1 MENKSHLNFFFSS
14 FLIIICDRLILM
26 IMNKIYQPIVI
37 EMTNDIITDLTESE
51 FFADYDIQSTV
62 FAEKYLLDK
71 LTEKFILG
79 ELENEDDEFLGV
91 FNDDEFEVVLREI
104 VAGSVLYEL
113 KERGL
118 VDSYED
124 DTTEEMFFLTKKGKR
139 VMKKKDGLL

>member
-1 MENKSHLNFFFSS
+1 
-14 FLIIICDRLILM
+14 M
-26 IMNKIYQPIVI
+26 IMSKIYQPIVI
-37 EMTNDIITDLTESE
+37 EMANEIITDLTESE
-51 FFADYDIQSTV
+51 FFADYEIQSTV

-91 FNDDEFEVVLREI
+91 FNDEEFEVVLREI

-113 KERGL
+113 KEKGL
-118 VDSYED
+118 IDSYED

>member
-1 MENKSHLNFFFSS
+1 MENKSHPNFFFSS
-14 FLIIICDRLILM
+14 FLIIISNRQILM
-26 IMNKIYQPIVI
+26 IMSKIYQPIVI
-37 EMTNDIITDLTESE
+37 EMTNDIITDLRESE
-51 FFADYDIQSTV
+51 FFTDYEINSTV

-104 VAGSVLYEL
+104 VAGSILYEL
-113 KERGL
+113 KEKGL

-124 DTTEEMFFLTKKGKR
+124 ETTEEMFFLTKKGKR
-139 VMKKKDGLL
+139 VMKKKDGLI

>member
-1 MENKSHLNFFFSS
+1 
-14 FLIIICDRLILM
+14 M
-26 IMNKIYQPIVI
+26 IMSKIYQPIVI

-51 FFADYDIQSTV
+51 FFADYEIQSTV

-113 KERGL
+113 KEKGL

>member
-1 MENKSHLNFFFSS
+1 
-14 FLIIICDRLILM
+14 M
-26 IMNKIYQPIVI
+26 IMNKIYQPVVI
-37 EMTNDIITDLTESE
+37 EMMNEIISDLTESL
-51 FFADYDIQSTV
+51 FFEDYDIQSTV

-113 KERGL
+113 KEKGL

-139 VMKKKDGLL
+139 VMKKKDGLI

>member
-1 MENKSHLNFFFSS
+1 
-14 FLIIICDRLILM
+14 M
-26 IMNKIYQPIVI
+26 IMSKIYQPIVI
-37 EMTNDIITDLTESE
+37 EMANDIITDLMESE

-79 ELENEDDEFLGV
+79 ELENDDDEFLGV

-113 KERGL
+113 KEKGL

>member
-1 MENKSHLNFFFSS
+1 MENKSHLNFFFKR
-14 FLIIICDRLILM
+14 FLDIISNRPILM
-26 IMNKIYQPIVI
+26 IMNKIYQPVVI
-37 EMTNDIITDLTESE
+37 EMTNEIISDLTESL
-51 FFADYDIQSTV
+51 FFEDYEIHSTA

-79 ELENEDDEFLGV
+79 ELEGDDDEFLGV

-113 KERGL
+113 KEKGL

-139 VMKKKDGLL
+139 VMKKKDGLI

>member
-1 MENKSHLNFFFSS
+1 
-14 FLIIICDRLILM
+14 M
-26 IMNKIYQPIVI
+26 IMSKIYQPIVI
-37 EMTNDIITDLTESE
+37 EMANEIITDLTESE
-51 FFADYDIQSTV
+51 FFADYEIQSTV

-71 LTEKFILG
+71 LTDKFILG

-91 FNDDEFEVVLREI
+91 FNDEEFEVVLREI

-113 KERGL
+113 KEKGL

>member
-1 MENKSHLNFFFSS
+1 
-14 FLIIICDRLILM
+14 M

-37 EMTNDIITDLTESE
+37 EMTNEIITDLTETE
-51 FFADYDIQSTV
+51 FFADYEIQSTV

-124 DTTEEMFFLTKKGKR
+124 ETTEEMFFLTKKGKR

>member
-1 MENKSHLNFFFSS
+1 
-14 FLIIICDRLILM
+14 M
-26 IMNKIYQPIVI
+26 IMSKIYQPIVI
-37 EMTNDIITDLTESE
+37 EMANDIITDLRESE
-51 FFADYDIQSTV
+51 FFADYEIQSTV

>member
-1 MENKSHLNFFFSS
+1 
-14 FLIIICDRLILM
+14 M
-26 IMNKIYQPIVI
+26 IMNKVYQPIVI
-37 EMTNDIITDLTESE
+37 EMTNEIIGDLTESL
-51 FFADYDIQSTV
+51 FFEDYEIKSTV

-79 ELENEDDEFLGV
+79 ELENDEDEFLGV

-113 KERGL
+113 KEKGL

-124 DTTEEMFFLTKKGKR
+124 ETTEEMFFLTKKGKR
-139 VMKKKDGLL
+139 LMKKKDGLI

>member
-1 MENKSHLNFFFSS
+1 
-14 FLIIICDRLILM
+14 M
-26 IMNKIYQPIVI
+26 IMSKIYQPIVI
-37 EMTNDIITDLTESE
+37 EMANEIITDLTESE

-79 ELENEDDEFLGV
+79 ELENDDDEFLGV
-91 FNDDEFEVVLREI
+91 FNDEEFDVVLREI

-113 KERGL
+113 KEKGL

-124 DTTEEMFFLTKKGKR
+124 ETTEEMFFLTKKGKR

>member
-1 MENKSHLNFFFSS
+1 
-14 FLIIICDRLILM
+14 M

-51 FFADYDIQSTV
+51 FFADYEIQSTV

-139 VMKKKDGLL
+139 VMKKKDGLI

>member
-1 MENKSHLNFFFSS
+1 
-14 FLIIICDRLILM
+14 
-26 IMNKIYQPIVI
+26 
-37 EMTNDIITDLTESE
+37 MTNDIITDLTESE

-71 LTEKFILG
+71 LTEKFIIG
-79 ELENEDDEFLGV
+79 ELENDDDEFLGV

-113 KERGL
+113 KEKGL

>member
-1 MENKSHLNFFFSS
+1 MS
-14 FLIIICDRLILM
+14 
-26 IMNKIYQPIVI
+26 KIYQPIVI

-91 FNDDEFEVVLREI
+91 FYDD
-104 VAGSVLYEL
+104 
-113 KERGL
+113 
-118 VDSYED
+118 
-124 DTTEEMFFLTKKGKR
+124 
-139 VMKKKDGLL
+139 

>member
-1 MENKSHLNFFFSS
+1 
-14 FLIIICDRLILM
+14 M
-26 IMNKIYQPIVI
+26 IMSKIYQPIVI
-37 EMTNDIITDLTESE
+37 EMANDIITDLTESE
-51 FFADYDIQSTV
+51 FFSDYEIQSTV

-113 KERGL
+113 KEKGL

>member
-1 MENKSHLNFFFSS
+1 
-14 FLIIICDRLILM
+14 M
-26 IMNKIYQPIVI
+26 IMSKIYQPIVI
-37 EMTNDIITDLTESE
+37 EMTNEIITDLTETD
-51 FFADYDIQSTV
+51 FFVDYDIQSTV

>member
-1 MENKSHLNFFFSS
+1 
-14 FLIIICDRLILM
+14 M
-26 IMNKIYQPIVI
+26 IMNKIYQPVVI
-37 EMTNDIITDLTESE
+37 EMTNEIISDLRESL
-51 FFADYDIQSTV
+51 FFEDYEIKSTV

-91 FNDDEFEVVLREI
+91 FNDDEFEIVLREI

-113 KERGL
+113 KEKGL

-124 DTTEEMFFLTKKGKR
+124 ETTEEMFFLTKKGKR
-139 VMKKKDGLL
+139 VMKKKDGLI

>member
-1 MENKSHLNFFFSS
+1 
-14 FLIIICDRLILM
+14 M
-26 IMNKIYQPIVI
+26 IMNKIYQPVVI
-37 EMTNDIITDLTESE
+37 EMTNEIISDLTESL
-51 FFADYDIQSTV
+51 FFEDYEIQSTA

-79 ELENEDDEFLGV
+79 ELEGDDDEFLGV

-113 KERGL
+113 KEKGL

-139 VMKKKDGLL
+139 VMKKKDGLI

>member
-1 MENKSHLNFFFSS
+1 
-14 FLIIICDRLILM
+14 M
-26 IMNKIYQPIVI
+26 IMSKIYQPIVI
-37 EMTNDIITDLTESE
+37 EMANDIITDLTESE
-51 FFADYDIQSTV
+51 FFADYEIQSTV

>member
-1 MENKSHLNFFFSS
+1 
-14 FLIIICDRLILM
+14 M
-26 IMNKIYQPIVI
+26 IMSKIYQPIVI
-37 EMTNDIITDLTESE
+37 EMANDIITDLMESE
-51 FFADYDIQSTV
+51 FFADYEIQSTV
-62 FAEKYLLDK
+62 YAEKYLLDK

-113 KERGL
+113 KEKGL

>member
-1 MENKSHLNFFFSS
+1 MS
-14 FLIIICDRLILM
+14 
-26 IMNKIYQPIVI
+26 KIYQPIVI
-37 EMTNDIITDLTESE
+37 EMANDIITDLMESE

-79 ELENEDDEFLGV
+79 ELENDDDEFLGV

-113 KERGL
+113 KEKGL

>member
-1 MENKSHLNFFFSS
+1 
-14 FLIIICDRLILM
+14 M
-26 IMNKIYQPIVI
+26 IMSKIYQPIVI
-37 EMTNDIITDLTESE
+37 EMTNEIITDLTESE
-51 FFADYDIQSTV
+51 FFADYEIQSTV

-71 LTEKFILG
+71 LTDKFILG

-91 FNDDEFEVVLREI
+91 FNDEEFEVVLREI

-113 KERGL
+113 KEKGL

>member
-1 MENKSHLNFFFSS
+1 
-14 FLIIICDRLILM
+14 M
-26 IMNKIYQPIVI
+26 IMSKIYQPIVI

-51 FFADYDIQSTV
+51 FFSDYDIQSTV

-113 KERGL
+113 KEKGL

>member
-1 MENKSHLNFFFSS
+1 
-14 FLIIICDRLILM
+14 M

-37 EMTNDIITDLTESE
+37 EMTNDIIADLTESE
-51 FFADYDIQSTV
+51 FFADYEIQSTA

-71 LTEKFILG
+71 LTDKFILG
-79 ELENEDDEFLGV
+79 ELEGDDDEFLGV

-113 KERGL
+113 KEKGL

-124 DTTEEMFFLTKKGKR
+124 ETTEEMFFLTKKGKR
-139 VMKKKDGLL
+139 VMKKKDGLI

>member
-1 MENKSHLNFFFSS
+1 MT
-14 FLIIICDRLILM
+14 
-26 IMNKIYQPIVI
+26 MNKIYQPIVI
-37 EMTNDIITDLTESE
+37 EMTNEIISDLTESL
-51 FFADYDIQSTV
+51 FFEDYEIKSTI

-79 ELENEDDEFLGV
+79 ELENEEDEFLGV

-113 KERGL
+113 KEKGL

-124 DTTEEMFFLTKKGKR
+124 ETTEEMFFLTKKGKR
-139 VMKKKDGLL
+139 LMKKKNNEI

>member
-1 MENKSHLNFFFSS
+1 
-14 FLIIICDRLILM
+14 M
-26 IMNKIYQPIVI
+26 IMSKIYQPIVI

-51 FFADYDIQSTV
+51 FFADYEIQSTV

-113 KERGL
+113 KEKGL

-124 DTTEEMFFLTKKGKR
+124 DTTEEMFFLTKKGKS

>member
-1 MENKSHLNFFFSS
+1 
-14 FLIIICDRLILM
+14 
-26 IMNKIYQPIVI
+26 
-37 EMTNDIITDLTESE
+37 MTNDIITDLTESE
-51 FFADYDIQSTV
+51 FFADYEIQSTV

-113 KERGL
+113 KEKGL

-139 VMKKKDGLL
+139 VMKKKDGLI

>member
-1 MENKSHLNFFFSS
+1 MENKSPLNFFFKSI
-14 FLIIICDRLILM
+14 LIIICNRQILM
-26 IMNKIYQPIVI
+26 IMSKIYQPIVI
-37 EMTNDIITDLTESE
+37 EMTNEIITDLTESE

-79 ELENEDDEFLGV
+79 ELENDEDEFLGV
-91 FNDDEFEVVLREI
+91 FNDEEFDVVLREI

-113 KERGL
+113 KEKGL

-124 DTTEEMFFLTKKGKR
+124 ETTEEMFFLTKKGKR
-139 VMKKKDGLL
+139 VMKKKDGLI